1 MLPSKGFV
9 TAALLL
15 SGVQARFP
23 RARLAARDVDTTT
36 PEPATTTTHFLLP
49 FETTTPAASTDVST
63 FVTSAE
69 STDSTNALTPVVDT
83 TTTTEASITTDASTT
98 AITTDA
104 STISVSATTE
114 ASTTEVPATE
124 TTATAAPTTAETSLL
139 TGTGALIGVPTAAT
153 NAASSFTDLAAAASS
168 IAANPTPSA
177 EEVNAFQQRAEEES
191 EELQRIQDQLQQV
204 DRDSLSD
211 DDSHR
216 VEAAL
221 IGLAALLGWFSTQ
234 LAALAPAVTTT
245 ALAPAV
251 FADLATAFGTAAAGG
266 LLADALDGLED
277 LGNEDDD
284 GDDNDDPTNTEQS
297 SAASST
303 ASETTSTTSSA
314 VFCSA
319 IPYELNL
326 QISDDDDNS
335 SDNTRRRSVDSFRD
349 SAVQLHER
357 GHIEKRART
366 PFFGFCKN
374 VAPPSFPS
382 NPSAQQMIKAEDK
395 PTKQNQDWI
404 DKILR
409 WYDRKDCEGGDL
421 TPGWTIVD
429 STIAKAKGA
438 AAGGMSEYW
447 TVDHVWELKFF
458 TDFFEIDLVPSKRS
472 TGAKLTCDEFDTI
485 FMTPYACGKAPKTVM
500 QQLVEKAP
508 SSAPKSTQLEF
519 VIMQKQ
525 INQMKGAMFKIGEL
539 KEDGFT
545 SEFSGS
551 TLKTIQTLEAIG
563 NAVDIFNYDPV
574 KALFEMTNQRM
585 YNSFQGIDQ
594 FVTDKAI
601 DISGGGFS
609 FAEMYQTFMDDRL
622 NSDAAA
628 AWEFVQTWT
637 TKVET
642 DIAALD
648 EEDENKKTLTE
659 LFDAF
664 KASKYADAGH
674 YSFSANRD
682 LAGAGGDVIGF
693 KRGLEGRDDGDGDS
707 CPISTTE
714 TSTAAV
720 TTTES
725 NGQSTTA
732 EESTTEQTTSESTAV
747 TTTGEASSTTATTE
761 QTTEQTT
768 TESTV
773 VTTTESNATTETT
786 SDSIASTTEEAT
798 STESTLVISSTA
810 TTFSTAVISRSTSEE
825 SSTITS
831 STESES
837 TSTRTTPNIRTVTSD
852 GMVCTLI
859 EGSLHPVCTP
869 INVPTANPDGTNIHV
884 NHGCILINNS
894 PRCASDAGSISS
906 VYESSYNVASNP
918 DEPYSTALILSGF
931 DSSVDNHLHALAT
944 CQLQAR
950 WPANYGDVYFGEDG
964 CLYDSESN
972 KIFDQCCSTPDVNNN
987 GPATNPYAPPAPSDS
1002 EQDHGN
1008 HDGSAICASIS
1019 KDTCLYAA
1027 ARYVDDV
1034 VYHQYTSAV
1043 WPDDTG
1049 KDIASL
1055 LIPTDIIDFF
1065 GINYG
1070 CTVIWTCD
1078 NDDAFSQGMTGK
1090 QIKDSMLNI
1099 YNLNGAKGCGS
1110 TYLDNACHVTVNGC
1124 NNCRDAG
1131 HAQTLWSPV
1140 DVYERTYDDANDGF
1154 PPMR

>member
-1 MLPSKGFV
+1 MLPSKGLV
-9 TAALLL
+9 TAVLLL
-15 SGVQARFP
+15 SGVQARLP
-23 RARLAARDVDTTT
+23 RPWLAARDVDTTT
-36 PEPATTTTHFLLP
+36 PEPVTTTTRFPLP
-49 FETTTPAASTDVST
+49 FETTTPAASTDISSS
-63 FVTSAE
+63 VTSTE
-69 STDSTNALTPVVDT
+69 STDTTDALTPVVDT
-83 TTTTEASITTDASTT
+83 TTTTEASITIDASTT

-104 STISVSATTE
+104 STTDVSATTD
-114 ASTTEVPATE
+114 ASTTEAPATE

-177 EEVNAFQQRAEEES
+177 EEVNEFQQRAEEES

-204 DRDSLSD
+204 DRDSLSE

-216 VEAAL
+216 VEEAL
-221 IGLAALLGWFSTQ
+221 AGLAALLGWFSTQ

-266 LLADALDGLED
+266 LLAGALDGLED

-284 GDDNDDPTNTEQS
+284 GDDDDEPTNTEQS

-335 SDNTRRRSVDSFRD
+335 SDDMRRRFVDSFRD

-374 VAPPSFPS
+374 FAPPNFPA
-382 NPSAQQMIKAEDK
+382 NPSAQQIIKAEDK
-395 PTKQNQDWI
+395 PNKQNQDWR

-409 WYDRKDCEGGDL
+409 WYDRKDCEGGDM

-519 VIMQKQ
+519 VAMQKQ

-551 TLKTIQTLEAIG
+551 TLATIQALEAIG
-563 NAVDIFNYDPV
+563 NAVGIFNSDPV
-574 KALFEMTNQRM
+574 KALFETTNQRM

-609 FAEMYQTFMDDRL
+609 FADMYQTFMDSRL

-637 TKVET
+637 AKVAT

-664 KASKYADAGH
+664 KDSEYANTGH

-682 LAGAGGDVIGF
+682 LAGAGGAVIGF
-693 KRGLEGRDDGDGDS
+693 KRDLWGRDDGNGDS

-714 TSTAAV
+714 ASTAAV

-725 NGQSTTA
+725 NDQSTTTD
-732 EESTTEQTTSESTAV
+732 ESTTEQTTAEETTTESTAV
-747 TTTGEASSTTATTE
+747 TTP
-761 QTTEQTT
+761 
-768 TESTV
+768 
-773 VTTTESNATTETT
+773 ESNATTETT
-786 SDSIASTTEEAT
+786 NESVATTTEETT
-798 STESTLVISSTA
+798 STD
-810 TTFSTAVISRSTSEE
+810 TSEE
-825 SSTITS
+825 SSTITI
-831 STESES
+831 STESGS

-852 GMVCTLI
+852 GMVCTLV
-859 EGSLHPVCTP
+859 EGSLNPVCTP

-964 CLYDSESN
+964 CLYDSQSN

-987 GPATNPYAPPAPSDS
+987 GPATNPYAPPAPPDT

-1019 KDTCLYAA
+1019 KDSCLYAA

-1034 VYHQYTSAV
+1034 VYHQYSSAV

-1055 LIPTDIIDFF
+1055 FIPTDVIDFF

-1099 YNLNGAKGCGS
+1099 YDLNGAKGCGS
-1110 TYLDNACHVTVNGC
+1110 TYLDNGCHITVNGC
-1124 NNCRDAG
+1124 NDCRDAG
-1131 HAQTLWSPV
+1131 HVQTLWSPV
-1140 DVYERTYDDANDGF
+1140 DVYEKTYDDANDGF

>member
-23 RARLAARDVDTTT
+23 RAWLAPRGVDTTT
-36 PEPATTTTHFLLP
+36 PEPATTTTRFPLP
-49 FETTTPAASTDVST
+49 FETTTPAASTDVFSS
-63 FVTSAE
+63 VTSAE
-69 STDSTNALTPVVDT
+69 NTDTSNALTPVVDT
-83 TTTTEASITTDASTT
+83 TTTTEASITTEASTT

-104 STISVSATTE
+104 STTIVSATTD
-114 ASTTEVPATE
+114 ASTTEAPATE

-177 EEVNAFQQRAEEES
+177 EEINAFQQRAEEES
-191 EELQRIQDQLQQV
+191 AELQRIQDQLQQV
-204 DRDSLSD
+204 DRNSLSD

-221 IGLAALLGWFSTQ
+221 VGLAALLGWFSTQ
-234 LAALAPAVTTT
+234 LT

-251 FADLATAFGTAAAGG
+251 ASTALAPEIFADLATVFGAAAAGG

-277 LGNEDDD
+277 LGNEDD

-335 SDNTRRRSVDSFRD
+335 SDNTRRRSVDSLHD
-349 SAVQLHER
+349 SAAQLQER

-374 VAPPSFPS
+374 VAPPNFPS

-395 PTKQNQDWI
+395 PTKQNQDWL

-429 STIAKAKGA
+429 STVAKAKGA
-438 AAGGMSEYW
+438 AAGGMAEYW

-472 TGAKLTCDEFDTI
+472 VGAKLTCDEFDLI

-539 KEDGFT
+539 KEAGFT
-545 SEFSGS
+545 DEFSGS
-551 TLKTIQTLEAIG
+551 TLKTIQALEAIG

-574 KALFEMTNQRM
+574 KALFETTNQRM

-637 TKVET
+637 AKVAT

-664 KASKYADAGH
+664 QASKYANAGH

-693 KRGLEGRDDGDGDS
+693 KRSLEGRDDGDGDS

-714 TSTAAV
+714 TSQAAV
-720 TTTES
+720 TTTE
-725 NGQSTTA
+725 STTA
-732 EESTTEQTTSESTAV
+732 EESTTAQTTTEETTAESTAV
-747 TTTGEASSTTATTE
+747 TTTGEAISTTATTE

-773 VTTTESNATTETT
+773 VTTTESTATTETT

-798 STESTLVISSTA
+798 STESALVISSTA
-810 TTFSTAVISRSTSEE
+810 TTFSTATISRSTSEE

-869 INVPTANPDGTNIHV
+869 INVPTANPAGTNIV
-884 NHGCILINNS
+884 S
-894 PRCASDAGSISS
+894 QIS
-906 VYESSYNVASNP
+906 
-918 DEPYSTALILSGF
+918 
-931 DSSVDNHLHALAT
+931 
-944 CQLQAR
+944 
-950 WPANYGDVYFGEDG
+950 
-964 CLYDSESN
+964 
-972 KIFDQCCSTPDVNNN
+972 
-987 GPATNPYAPPAPSDS
+987 
-1002 EQDHGN
+1002 
-1008 HDGSAICASIS
+1008 
-1019 KDTCLYAA
+1019 
-1027 ARYVDDV
+1027 
-1034 VYHQYTSAV
+1034 
-1043 WPDDTG
+1043 G
-1049 KDIASL
+1049 KWSHHKSL
-1055 LIPTDIIDFF
+1055 T
-1065 GINYG
+1065 
-1070 CTVIWTCD
+1070 
-1078 NDDAFSQGMTGK
+1078 
-1090 QIKDSMLNI
+1090 
-1099 YNLNGAKGCGS
+1099 
-1110 TYLDNACHVTVNGC
+1110 
-1124 NNCRDAG
+1124 
-1131 HAQTLWSPV
+1131 
-1140 DVYERTYDDANDGF
+1140 
-1154 PPMR
+1154 